1 MEEQFSDYPVVQS
14 LLRCDTMIIDALYAS
29 EYFKDKIK
37 VQSSNLSVLS
47 PGKLPKQRKV
57 RLSFAE
63 EAAQQIRAN
72 SIAFNKEFDSLIPG
86 KFFKKYSIDVS
97 DDFLDEPSP
106 HLSENQVRR
115 ITQRV
120 IDEHKID
127 VRQIIQQIRQQNE
140 YNMMKILKH
149 KRKQYMLDELPI
161 LSNFTHHYVHR

>member
-1 MEEQFSDYPVVQS
+1 MEKPFYNYPVQS
-14 LLRCDTMIIDALYAS
+14 LLRCDTMLVDTLYTS

-127 VRQIIQQIRQQNE
+127 VRQIIQQNE